1 MPVASAKAWASEIEW
16 SEEYLL
22 GIATPFTRFAPRASI
37 AIAAT
42 SAESIPPDRPTT
54 TLRKPFFST

>member
-1 MPVASAKAWASEIEW
+1 M
-16 SEEYLL
+16 
-22 GIATPFTRFAPRASI
+22 ATPFTRFTPKASI

-42 SAESIPPDRPTT
+42 NAESIPPDKPTT